1 MGCKSISEQLYMNMA
16 NVHNDMSLRVK
27 MVRYGNVLEST
38 GSVIPFFKNLLLSD
52 EVTHLPI
59 TDFKMTRF
67 LLSLD
72 TAVELIDNAFNDDSH
87 GKIAIPK
94 VKSLKITDLAQ
105 TIIDEMRPEMDIS
118 LEEIG
123 IREGEKLHEEMISA
137 EEWTRTRECGYGYLI
152 GHEQVRPFDGWS
164 YNSKDSLM
172 PQSECLQFLIDNGVL
187 L

>member
-1 MGCKSISEQLYMNMA
+1 
-16 NVHNDMSLRVK
+16 MS
-27 MVRYGNVLEST
+27 YS
-38 GSVIPFFKNLLLSD
+38 PFFKNLLLSD

-72 TAVELIDNAFNDDSH
+72 TAVELIDNAFNDDSAH

-105 TIIDEMRPEMDIS
+105 TIIDEMRPEMIID
-118 LEEIG
+118 LKEIG